1 MSVLCV
7 SFVVSFLLLAGSL
20 LTAHTAGA
28 APQGCCTNYTPGRI
42 PYPAIKGFSIQKKEE
57 NCPIDAII
65 FHTKRGKKACT
76 NPAEPW
82 VMHHVSRL
90 GSAAK
95 NVHSQKTSGLSEVVP
110 VTTAGKRLRYSES

>member
-1 MSVLCV
+1 MSLLRA
-7 SFVVSFLLLAGSL
+7 SLLATFVLLTVCL
-20 LTAHTAGA
+20 LTAHTAAA
-28 APQGCCTNYTPGRI
+28 APQGCCTNYTPGKI
-42 PYPAIKGFSIQKKEE
+42 PYAAIKGFSIQKKEE

-65 FHTKRGKKACT
+65 FHTKRGRKACT

-95 NVHSQKTSGLSEVVP
+95 NVHSQTNSKP
-110 VTTAGKRLRYSES
+110 